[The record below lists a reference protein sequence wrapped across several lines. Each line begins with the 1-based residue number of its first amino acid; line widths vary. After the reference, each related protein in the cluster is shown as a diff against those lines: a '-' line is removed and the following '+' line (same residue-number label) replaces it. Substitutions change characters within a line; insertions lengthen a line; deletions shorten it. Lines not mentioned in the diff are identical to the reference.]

1 MIAYNPLANKG
12 TITIFHPDELME
24 LLDYSANWHIDP
36 LAVGNL
42 VLKHCF
48 GKTYGEYQDNSR
60 MEDIISEIPDSAVYG
75 IGYIEDYHT
84 KRHSVLSDYITN
96 FFHTL
101 LCEFYRQNQHSMLS
115 KEMQIIKFC
124 QSGVYIYHEDE

>member
-1 MIAYNPLANKG
+1 MYNPLANKG

-24 LLDYSANWHIDP
+24 LLDFSNRWQIDP
-36 LAVGNL
+36 IAVGNII
-42 VLKHCF
+42 LKHCF
-48 GKTYGEYQDNSR
+48 GKEWGVINPEESR
-60 MEDIISEIPDSAVYG
+60 IENIIVDIPDIAVYG
-75 IGYIEDYHT
+75 IGYVEDYYT

-124 QSGVYIYHEDE
+124 QSGVYIYNEDD